1 MIVEYIAIIDSQHKK
16 YNSVSF
22 KIPDDQKSEH
32 EELVNKYNRINS
44 SNIFLAQNF
53 FQNEYFF
60 KECEKGANEILE
72 LPDSDYCKDNKLDVP
87 SYSQIY
93 KLRKRIPKSLI
104 QLAHE
109 GEKIYKENYEL
120 IAIREATRPNEMR
133 V

>member
-1 MIVEYIAIIDSQHKK
+1 MLRYKKISTKTLSRKIAS
-16 YNSVSF
+16 
-22 KIPDDQKSEH
+22 
-32 EELVNKYNRINS
+32 
-44 SNIFLAQNF
+44 
-53 FQNEYFF
+53 
-60 KECEKGANEILE
+60 
-72 LPDSDYCKDNKLDVP
+72 YCKDNKLDVP